1 MPAPVNRLSVSIASN
16 VDFGRVQHLAGL
28 MGISLSALA
37 GLMVQ
42 SWLQDNYHQYR
53 DNYSNKL

>member
-16 VDFGRVQHLAGL
+16 VDFERVQHLAAL

-42 SWLQDNYHQYR
+42 SWLQDNYHQY
-53 DNYSNKL
+53 